1 MVSRVV
7 AHAGLRARDDDVL
20 VADRGS
26 VHAAERG
33 ERVLEEL
40 RVVPLDVVEALAKKR
55 ILAGVPVSRLLPGD
69 ASLAN
74 LLLVAATETNTD
86 QDMDALAG
94 ALRED
99 L

>member
-1 MVSRVV
+1 MLPFSATSFQRSSEPDPERSADQPLTHTRIGSSR
-7 AHAGLRARDDDVL
+7 APASPSASRAIL
-20 VADRGS
+20 S
-26 VHAAERG
+26 LAA
-33 ERVLEEL
+33 
-40 RVVPLDVVEALAKKR
+40 KR

-74 LLLVAATETNTD
+74 LLLVAATEINTD

-99 L
+99 LR